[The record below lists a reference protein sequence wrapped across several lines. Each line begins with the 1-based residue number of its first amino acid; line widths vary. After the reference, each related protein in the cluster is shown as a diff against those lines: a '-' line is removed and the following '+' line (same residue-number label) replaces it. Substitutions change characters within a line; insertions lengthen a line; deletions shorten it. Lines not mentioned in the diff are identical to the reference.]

1 MFIKKIYDFENI
13 NTISFVYTFF
23 VENEIK
29 KYYEYFR
36 NNELIDKIDIKDNKR
51 KETQEI
57 YLIINVYNQE
67 KCLFKALKRVL
78 NPSIKNIEIID
89 D

>member
-1 MFIKKIYDFENI
+1 MIFKYQIENIENI

-57 YLIINVYNQE
+57 YLIINIYNQE
-67 KCLFKALKRVL
+67 KCM
-78 NPSIKNIEIID
+78 SI
-89 D
+89 